1 MREDGSNEKVSDIVI
16 VMRNDMNIGDNIRAI
31 AGQDRPLE
39 FTELKKKNSTILS
52 KEHDARGT
60 EVILYGE
67 SDNVYCSKIFTAFPL
82 SRVEKRLTLLSKA
95 LQTGLAR
102 IP

>member
-39 FTELKKKNSTILS
+39 FTELKKK
-52 KEHDARGT
+52 K
-60 EVILYGE
+60 
-67 SDNVYCSKIFTAFPL
+67 
-82 SRVEKRLTLLSKA
+82 
-95 LQTGLAR
+95 
-102 IP
+102 